1 MCFYFL
7 LQVEATFLR
16 AVHENVK
23 EDHIILEVNSLRY
36 DVTVTSSL
44 FLPIF
49 LSFDPVVDPSIVMYS
64 DSPFWPDDGLNHI

>member
-1 MCFYFL
+1 MMLKMIMPILKRRYMLTMMLSVLEWLFKILIFSVFS

-36 DVTVTSSL
+36 DAAFSPSFSS
-44 FLPIF
+44 
-49 LSFDPVVDPSIVMYS
+49 
-64 DSPFWPDDGLNHI
+64 